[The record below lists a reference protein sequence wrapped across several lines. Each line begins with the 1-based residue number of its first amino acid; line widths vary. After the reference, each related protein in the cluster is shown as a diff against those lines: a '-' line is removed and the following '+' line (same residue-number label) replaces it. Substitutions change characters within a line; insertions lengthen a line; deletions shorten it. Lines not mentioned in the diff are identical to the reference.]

1 MNSLKAFVFPGQ
13 GSQSVGM
20 GQFLYDEFRI
30 VRDTFAEA
38 SAAINFDIKKLCF
51 TSSEQELALTEN
63 TQPALLTVSVATS
76 RVLTEILGIK
86 PDVTAGHSIGEYSS
100 FVLGSVFTFKEAVQ
114 AVRLRGQAMQKAV
127 PAGQGGMTAV
137 LGITSEQAE
146 FLCQWACENSGHSP
160 LSPANF
166 NCDGQIVISGNQ
178 LVLDWLKVNF
188 KPTAL
193 PGEVKKV
200 KLIPLQVSAP
210 FHCEMMKPA
219 EDKMADFFSKIM
231 FHDSKIPI
239 LQNVLAKKENQAQS
253 LKKNLIEQVTSSVK
267 WTQTMQELKQL
278 NASTVIECGNGNVL
292 KGLFKKADSE
302 YFKVYSTS
310 SLADLKTLEQALII

>member
-20 GQFLYDEFRI
+20 GQFLYDEFQI
-30 VRDTFAEA
+30 ARDTFAEA
-38 SAAINFDIKKLCF
+38 SEAIDLDIKKLCF
-51 TSSEQELALTEN
+51 TSSEQELALTEK
-63 TQPALLTVSVATS
+63 TQPALLTLSVATS
-76 RVLTEILGIK
+76 RVLTDILGIK
-86 PDVTAGHSIGEYSS
+86 PDITAGHSIGEYSS
-100 FVLGSVFTFKEAVQ
+100 FVLGSVITFKEAVQ

-127 PAGQGGMTAV
+127 PAGQGGMTAT
-137 LGITSEQAE
+137 LGLSAEQVD
-146 FLCQWACENSGHSP
+146 FLCRWACENSGHSP
-160 LSPANF
+160 LSAANF

-178 LVLDWLKVNF
+178 LVLDWLKLNF
-188 KPTAL
+188 KPEIL
-193 PGEVKKV
+193 PGEVKRA

-219 EDKMADFFSKIM
+219 EEKMAEFFSKIT

-239 LQNVLAKKENQAQS
+239 LQNVNAKAETQS
-253 LKKNLIEQVTSSVK
+253 SALKKNLIRQVTASVK
-267 WTQTMQELKQL
+267 WTQTMQELKLL
-278 NASTVIECGNGNVL
+278 NASSVIECGNGSVL

-302 YFKVYSTS
+302 YFKVYSTN